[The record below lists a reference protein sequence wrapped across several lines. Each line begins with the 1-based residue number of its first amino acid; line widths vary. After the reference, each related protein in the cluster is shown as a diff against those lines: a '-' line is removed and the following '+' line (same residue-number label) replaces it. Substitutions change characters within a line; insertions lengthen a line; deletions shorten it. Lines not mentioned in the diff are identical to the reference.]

1 MNCFK
6 VVWYLACSGSNTILA
21 FAQIQYYPPRF
32 WYAIG
37 GPCCVGTKRFYTL
50 WFIKWSFSAWF
61 FSGLTD
67 VKQIKSEM
75 VCFRRRKHGPSCPQP
90 GRIAAGRLGRRSPRS
105 RTTKIRT
112 LLAKSNT
119 RKICTWR
126 DVQSYVSFSSSTF
139 RVFGKWTRAKTN
151 HNKNMFLQRSAIV
164 TYITQIIFK
173 ILKGV
178 TTNLTVD
185 TGGN

>member
-1 MNCFK
+1 
-6 VVWYLACSGSNTILA
+6 
-21 FAQIQYYPPRF
+21 
-32 WYAIG
+32 
-37 GPCCVGTKRFYTL
+37 
-50 WFIKWSFSAWF
+50 
-61 FSGLTD
+61 
-67 VKQIKSEM
+67 M

-105 RTTKIRT
+105 RTTKSRT

-139 RVFGKWTRAKTN
+139 RVFGKWTKAKTN

-164 TYITQIIFK
+164 TYITQIIFN

-178 TTNLTVD
+178 TAQTLLWIQEGIGPGSQPKSSNFLKTSS
-185 TGGN
+185 